1 MKKPAAKAAARR
13 PAPVRTSARTSV
25 GPSIAASRGASRPA
39 AVPSSSARA
48 PSGAAAT
55 PRSQAGAARTPLY
68 RQVLDTLRG
77 DILKGV
83 FPVGSQLP
91 AEEALAARFQ
101 VSRNTVREAL
111 RHLRDRGLIAS
122 RQGAG
127 TTVSGLGA
135 AHGYVQEIDSIT
147 DLIQYAAS
155 IRYRVDRSELIAAD
169 APLVSQI
176 GGSVGQKW
184 LRIEGLRYA
193 DGDAVP
199 LCRTVVYVHADYA
212 GVGRLV
218 GRRKSAIY
226 ELIEDLYAEK
236 IGEVEQTFCAYAAS
250 ADIAKELQVEAGTVV
265 VEVKRTYR
273 TVSKKI
279 AEVAVNQFP
288 FDRFTF
294 AMRLR
299 RAP

>member
-1 MKKPAAKAAARR
+1 MKKPTAKDAARIR
-13 PAPVRTSARTSV
+13 APVH
-25 GPSIAASRGASRPA
+25 AS
-39 AVPSSSARA
+39 
-48 PSGAAAT
+48 
-55 PRSQAGAARTPLY
+55 AGAARSPLY
-68 RQVLDTLRG
+68 KQVLDALRG
-77 DILKGV
+77 EILKGV
-83 FPVGSQLP
+83 FPVGCHLP
-91 AEEALAARFQ
+91 TEEVLAARFG

-111 RHLRDRGLIAS
+111 RHLRDGGLIAS

-127 TTVSGLGA
+127 TTVCRPGA
-135 AHGYVQEIDSIT
+135 AQGYVQEIDSIA

-155 IRYRVDRSELIAAD
+155 IRYRVDRSELIVAD
-169 APLVSQI
+169 RDLVAQI
-176 GGSVGQKW
+176 GGAIGQKW

-193 DGDAVP
+193 DGDTVP

-236 IGEVEQTFCAYAAS
+236 IGEVEQTFCAYVAS
-250 ADIAKELQVEAGTVV
+250 TDVARELEVEADSVV
-265 VEVKRTYR
+265 VEVKRSYR
-273 TVSKKI
+273 TLTKKI

-299 RAP
+299 RAH

>member
-1 MKKPAAKAAARR
+1 MKKPIAKAA
-13 PAPVRTSARTSV
+13 V
-25 GPSIAASRGASRPA
+25 GGLRAKRVVALVDASG
-39 AVPSSSARA
+39 V
-48 PSGAAAT
+48 
-55 PRSQAGAARTPLY
+55 RTPLY
-68 RQVLDTLRG
+68 QQVLDALRG
-77 DILKGV
+77 EILKGL

-91 AEEALAARFQ
+91 TEEALTARFG

-111 RHLRDRGLIAS
+111 RHLREGGLIAS

-127 TTVSGLGA
+127 TTVCGPGA
-135 AHGYVQEIDSIT
+135 APGYVQEIDSIS

-155 IRYRVDRSELIAAD
+155 IRYQVDRSEPIAAD
-169 APLVSQI
+169 KLLVAQI

-184 LRIEGLRYA
+184 LRIEGLRFA
-193 DGDAVP
+193 DGNAVP

-236 IGEVEQTFCAYAAS
+236 IGDVEQTFRAYVAPAVV
-250 ADIAKELQVEAGTVV
+250 ARDLEVESGTVV
-265 VEVKRTYR
+265 VEIKRVYR
-273 TVSKKI
+273 TTSKKI
-279 AEVAVNQFP
+279 AEVAVNQFA
-288 FDRFTF
+288 FNRFTF

-299 RAP
+299 RAL

>member
-1 MKKPAAKAAARR
+1 MKKPAAK
-13 PAPVRTSARTSV
+13 
-25 GPSIAASRGASRPA
+25 
-39 AVPSSSARA
+39 
-48 PSGAAAT
+48 GAAKKIRGPAHA
-55 PRSQAGAARTPLY
+55 SAGTLRTPLY
-68 RQVLDTLRG
+68 QQVLDTLRG
-77 DILKGV
+77 EILKGR
-83 FPVGSQLP
+83 FPVGSHLP
-91 AEEALAARFQ
+91 TEEMLTARFG

-111 RHLRDRGLIAS
+111 RHLRDGGLIAS

-127 TTVSGLGA
+127 TTVSRPGA
-135 AHGYVQEIDSIT
+135 TQGYVQEIDSIT

-155 IRYRVDRSELIAAD
+155 IRYRVDRSELVAAD
-169 APLVSQI
+169 RKLAAQI
-176 GGSVGQKW
+176 GGAVGQKW

-193 DGDAVP
+193 DGATVP

-236 IGEVEQTFCAYAAS
+236 IGEVEQTFRAYVAS
-250 ADIAKELQVEAGTVV
+250 TDVTKELEVESESVV
-265 VEVKRTYR
+265 VEVKRVYR
-273 TVSKKI
+273 TMTKKI

-299 RAP
+299 RAMRTTPA